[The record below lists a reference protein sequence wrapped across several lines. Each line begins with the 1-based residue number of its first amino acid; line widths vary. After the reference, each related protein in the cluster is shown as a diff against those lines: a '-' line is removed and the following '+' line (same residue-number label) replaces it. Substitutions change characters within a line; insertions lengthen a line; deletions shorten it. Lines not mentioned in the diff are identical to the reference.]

1 MLFHI
6 FVIFYSLVPTS
17 DDFRDCWAGPEMSEF
32 GDSIFVESFLRDL
45 YLHFHFL
52 TWPDNFFEN
61 KKRRREKKRESRR
74 VGEDLREES

>member
-1 MLFHI
+1 
-6 FVIFYSLVPTS
+6 
-17 DDFRDCWAGPEMSEF
+17 MSEF

-61 KKRRREKKRESRR
+61 KKKEEGKRERESTR

>member
-1 MLFHI
+1 
-6 FVIFYSLVPTS
+6 
-17 DDFRDCWAGPEMSEF
+17 MSEF

-61 KKRRREKKRESRR
+61 RKRRRERERESTR